1 MNRTYKA
8 DNKINNRKTKEQKT
22 KLNFKQQLP
31 HQKKRN
37 KPGQIACILN
47 MSILST
53 HTQKKKKTKPI
64 DLKVLKYLHLLKLDE
79 SPNIIL
85 YEYF

>member
-1 MNRTYKA
+1 MNRIYKA
-8 DNKINNRKTKEQKT
+8 NNKINNRKTKEQKT

-31 HQKKRN
+31 HQKKKGIN
-37 KPGQIACILN
+37 PVKLHLYSPCQFLA
-47 MSILST
+47 
-53 HTQKKKKTKPI
+53 HTQKKTKPI

-79 SPNIIL
+79 NPLQNIIV

>member
-31 HQKKRN
+31 HQKKGIN
-37 KPGQIACILN
+37 PVKLHVYSPCQFLAH
-47 MSILST
+47 T
-53 HTQKKKKTKPI
+53 HTKK
-64 DLKVLKYLHLLKLDE
+64 DE
-79 SPNIIL
+79 TYRS
-85 YEYF
+85 